1 MASLFQTE
9 GHLTIEKVNY
19 NPQKGRLE
27 EIGGKYTY
35 CNFLPLSKYLTLCV
49 WQVKLPLKPMCGPYC
64 GPSGGKRL
72 QIEDAGKKCI

>member
-49 WQVKLPLKPMCGPYC
+49 CG
-64 GPSGGKRL
+64 R
-72 QIEDAGKKCI
+72 